1 MNENHQ
7 RHLLVTFQHV
17 DRLLSETE
25 RILTSAGS
33 PSPFQEYS
41 QDSTPIQRKVAHEHI
56 LRAREMMRR
65 ILGDLE
71 IPLNRPI
78 SGALWAAH
86 NHLAF
91 ASLAV
96 LEIESKYMKGYGE
109 LSNEEKK
116 VFDKISAEL
125 REPLDRLADYFAK
138 GEDVDL
144 PLETKP
150 PASR

>member
-25 RILTSAGS
+25 RILTSADS
-33 PSPFQEYS
+33 SSPFQEYS
-41 QDSTPIQRKVAHEHI
+41 QDSTPTQRKIAHEHI
-56 LRAREMMRR
+56 RLVREAMRR
-65 ILGDLE
+65 ILYDLK
-71 IPLNRPI
+71 IPLNRPT

-91 ASLAV
+91 ASLAI
-96 LEIESKYMKGYGE
+96 LEIGSKTMEGYGA
-109 LSNEEKK
+109 LPDEEKK
-116 VFDKISAEL
+116 VFDKISEKL

-144 PLETKP
+144 PLKKLP
-150 PASR
+150 DSR